1 MKYLVI
7 IGGGLTD
14 QPIAHKDNKT
24 VLQMAETPN
33 LDRLAAAGRTG
44 CVQTIP
50 ETCAPGN
57 AVSLLSLL
65 GYDPE
70 TYSAGAG
77 EFVAAGLGITPQ
89 EDEISLCCD
98 FVTLQSGHN
107 DMVMKDYTAGQI
119 SNEDAALLLDALRG
133 QIADANVAF
142 HPARGYRNVLTLKSP
157 PLKNGLTPP
166 DELIGEGIRQYMP
179 SSAPDLVSIISQAQI
194 ILHNHSYNKIR
205 KRVGRDA
212 VNSIWLSGNGPRP
225 ALPAFSGRRG
235 LSGTVVTASPLF
247 RGMGQCAGLQPV
259 TVAGATGFMDTD
271 YRGKVDA
278 ALNVL
283 ENRDLAYLHV
293 SAPEMVS
300 MQGQVD
306 SKVLAVEDFD
316 RQVVGE
322 ILQALASRKDVKMLL
337 AVNHMCS
344 ANLMK
349 YTRDPVPFVVF
360 PAAGGAGSVRRFDE
374 ESIAAGGE
382 NFATG
387 PALMD
392 AFFKGEL

>member
-7 IGGGLTD
+7 IGSGLTD

-33 LDRLAAAGRTG
+33 LDRLAAEGRTG
-44 CVQTIP
+44 SVQTVP
-50 ETCAPGN
+50 ENRAPGN
-57 AVSLLSLL
+57 EVSLLSLL

-70 TYSAGAG
+70 KYSAGAG
-77 EFVAAGLGITPQ
+77 EFVAAGLGIAPK

-98 FVTLQSGHN
+98 FVNLQSSHN

-119 SNEDAALLLDALRG
+119 SSEDAGVLLNALQE
-133 QIADANVAF
+133 QIADAGAAF
-142 HPARGYRNVLTLKSP
+142 HSARGYRNVLTLKNP

-179 SSAPDLVSIISQAQI
+179 SGAPELVSIMSQAQI
-194 ILHNHSYNKIR
+194 ILHNHAYNKIR
-205 KRVGRDA
+205 KRKGRDT

-225 ALPAFSGRRG
+225 ALPSFSGRRG
-235 LSGTVVTASPLF
+235 LNGAVVAASPLF
-247 RGMGQCAGLQPV
+247 LGVGQCAGLHPV
-259 TVAGATGFMDTD
+259 AVAGATGFMDTD

-278 ALNVL
+278 ALREL
-283 ENRDLAYLHV
+283 ENRDLVYLHV

-300 MQGQVD
+300 MQGRVD
-306 SKVLAVEDFD
+306 DKVLAVEDFD
-316 RQVVGE
+316 RHVVGA
-322 ILQALASRKDVKMLL
+322 ILQALPDGKDVKILL
-337 AVNHMCS
+337 TVNHMCS

-349 YTRDPVPFVVF
+349 YTRDPVPFAVF
-360 PAAGGAGSVRRFDE
+360 PAVSGADSVRRFDE
-374 ESIAAGGE
+374 AIVTEGSEHFAG
-382 NFATG
+382 G